1 MACSMCGG
9 GLALMGIWKRVK
21 RCTPCQESRKSPL
34 AAPTPPMGVATEAMD
49 EGARGDYAAPFMFS
63 NEWRYT

>member
-21 RCTPCQESRKSPL
+21 RCTPCQESRESPL
-34 AAPTPPMGVATEAMD
+34 AAPTLPMGVATEAMD
-49 EGARGDYAAPFMFS
+49 EGARGLCCS
-63 NEWRYT
+63 LHVLK